1 MTAQKHL
8 PSRAA
13 NSVLGPAHR
22 RDSAK
27 SPELPP
33 GGKTSDS
40 TGLETSTFVFSMSEL
55 DDWFKQAAPG
65 EAVIY
70 HRGLLVA
77 DRATAFRS
85 ELKQVADRVRWLAQR
100 GQVLLVQKRI
110 DAENC
115 DYVAVKAAKPRP
127 LSTY

>member
-1 MTAQKHL
+1 
-8 PSRAA
+8 
-13 NSVLGPAHR
+13 
-22 RDSAK
+22 
-27 SPELPP
+27 
-33 GGKTSDS
+33 
-40 TGLETSTFVFSMSEL
+40 MSEF

-65 EAVIY
+65 EAAIY

-77 DRATAFRS
+77 DRANAFRS

-110 DAENC
+110 DEERC
-115 DYVAVKAAKPRP
+115 DYIAVKAANPSP